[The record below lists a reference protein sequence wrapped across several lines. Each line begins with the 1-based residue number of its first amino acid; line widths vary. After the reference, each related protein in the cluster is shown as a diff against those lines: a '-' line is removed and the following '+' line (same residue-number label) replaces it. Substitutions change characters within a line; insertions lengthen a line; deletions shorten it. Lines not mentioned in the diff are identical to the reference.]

1 VPVWHC
7 SVAFTGEDPR
17 GPRPPVESWSRQMRR
32 QAERTARK
40 LLDGVGRPG
49 LEFLEPD
56 VIAIHIRRPATAEEE
71 ASVGGARDVRC
82 RHGKSL
88 ILPHTAR

>member
-1 VPVWHC
+1 VWHA
-7 SVAFTGEDPR
+7 SVAFNGEDSR

-32 QAERTARK
+32 QAERTARS
-40 LLDGVGRPG
+40 LLEGAGRLG

-56 VIAIHIRRPATAEEE
+56 KIAIHMRRPATAEEE

-82 RHGKSL
+82 RHGKGL
-88 ILPHTAR
+88 ILPQTAR